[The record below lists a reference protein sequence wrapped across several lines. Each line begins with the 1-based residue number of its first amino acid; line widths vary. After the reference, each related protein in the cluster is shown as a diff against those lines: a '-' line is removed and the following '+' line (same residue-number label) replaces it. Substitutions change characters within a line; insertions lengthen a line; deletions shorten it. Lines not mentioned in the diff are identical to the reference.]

1 MGAFLQQ
8 VRAEGGHSVVGEGVG
23 GGVARGQGDD
33 AGVGRIFQDLPD
45 GGGLQAPHPVG
56 KLVFHTVL
64 SFLIWFEKE
73 KSRPTYGTGQHSLRY
88 HPTWLG
94 TDTPA
99 RLSPLT
105 RDHVGHTGGLPC
117 SGTPSRVHSPGLPC
131 RALTCPRLSLREILP
146 LLLPFSGFL
155 FSSRLLY
162 APGRQK
168 SNPISQMPAPPPA
181 CPPNRA
187 VPPAAAPMEGRKPT
201 EGRDLQENDR
211 VEATENHRGPRYN
224 GPTGSI
230 EKLPLYSSG

>member
-1 MGAFLQQ
+1 MG
-8 VRAEGGHSVVGEGVG
+8 
-23 GGVARGQGDD
+23 
-33 AGVGRIFQDLPD
+33 QDN
-45 GGGLQAPHPVG
+45 
-56 KLVFHTVL
+56 
-64 SFLIWFEKE
+64 
-73 KSRPTYGTGQHSLRY
+73 TGLRY
-88 HPTWLG
+88 HPTWPG
-94 TDTPA
+94 MGPT

-117 SGTPSRVHSPGLPC
+117 SGTPSRVHSPGLPY

-168 SNPISQMPAPPPA
+168 SNPISQMPAPPSA

-187 VPPAAAPMEGRKPT
+187 VPPAAAPMV
-201 EGRDLQENDR
+201 GRDPPR
-211 VEATENHRGPRYN
+211 GGIFRKTTEWKRQKITAGPRYN